1 MAIPQNAIGKPST
14 GIKIS
19 TGWTLQ
25 LVPGSSEIF
34 VDILSYGGEG
44 CRALYRATLGTQSSD
59 TMAYYGVVL
68 MHENLN

>member
-34 VDILSYGGEG
+34 VDIL
-44 CRALYRATLGTQSSD
+44 ALSRQLTGSKYCPTAVKVAVRCTVQR
-59 TMAYYGVVL
+59 
-68 MHENLN
+68 